1 MPRVNLA
8 TRNVFVYDA
17 TNNAIVAGC
26 RQFGSTSISEFY
38 YCLNFFFVTPAPGQY
53 QLFHRET
60 SSYLELNDANPLAI
74 GNYIVCSLNAKCL
87 TVRTDSFSESAVLC
101 YSRVVQ

>member
-26 RQFGSTSISEFY
+26 RQFGTTSVSEFY
-38 YCLNFFFVTPAPGQY
+38 YCLNFFFVTPLPRQY

-60 SSYLELNDANPLAI
+60 SSYLAPDDVSPLPI
-74 GNYIVCSLNAKCL
+74 GNYVVCSLSAKPL
-87 TVRTDSFSESAVLC
+87 IIQTNTFSQSTIVC
-101 YSRVVQ
+101 YGRFIQ